1 MMGLLKGTLTFS
13 RYRLP
18 GDLPARFHDLI
29 DRQIKKHAFQELSVA
44 SEEKSSGWTS
54 LENIL
59 DTRFEQANY
68 AIGDYLAFSCR
79 MDRKIIP
86 PSLLKLRLL
95 EAEKKILSRSRKYI
109 SKDQRD
115 EIKERIRLELL
126 SQAHPIPSFYDVCWS
141 LSAKWLIF
149 GSLSPKVQ
157 EEFEGLFKKTFD
169 LPLLSFVPW
178 DTKYIDR
185 PMAEQVAS
193 LKGGAFLSRQD
204 SNGDPSDPG
213 VLGREFLTWLWFKS
227 EERDGAVMVPGI
239 GDLEVLFARRVVLES
254 GEGEYAASVLC
265 QGLHSDLKEGKA
277 AIREGKKIKEARIQL
292 GKGADQWEFTL
303 KTDRFQFQSLKLPSS
318 MNMGEEMDDKEGRLL
333 ERIYLIETVLKT
345 MDQLFSFFLSR
356 RLSPQWSTEEIP
368 RIKKWVQK

>member
-1 MMGLLKGTLTFS
+1 MGLLKGTLTFS

-18 GDLPARFHDLI
+18 GDLPGRFHDFI

-68 AIGDYLAFSCR
+68 ATGDYLAFSCR

-126 SQAHPIPSFYDVCWS
+126 GQAHPIPSFYDVCWS

-169 LPLLSFVPW
+169 LPLLPLAPW
-178 DTKYIDR
+178 DVKYIDR

-193 LKGGAFLSRQD
+193 LMGGAFLSPQGG
-204 SNGDPSDPG
+204 SGDPSDPG

-227 EERDGAVMVPGI
+227 EERGGAVMVPGI
-239 GDLEVLFARRVVLES
+239 GDLEVIFARRVVLES
-254 GEGEYAASVLC
+254 GEGEYAESVLC

-277 AIREGKKIKEARIQL
+277 AIHEGKKIKEARIQL
-292 GKGADQWEFTL
+292 GKGTDQWEFTL
-303 KTDRFQFQSLKLPSS
+303 KADRFQFQSLKLPAS
-318 MNMGEEMDDKEGRLL
+318 MNMGEETDDKEGRLL
-333 ERIYLIETVLKT
+333 ERIYLIETALKT
-345 MDQLFSFFLSR
+345 MDQLFSFFLGR
-356 RLSPQWSTEEIP
+356 RLSPQWSTEDIP